1 MASCSLRLNRDLL
14 CEPVLPV
21 VRVAR
26 LVGEVTMRV
35 IVLCAVLLL
44 SVPVLGVVGPSAQEP
59 AASAVKLLWEFDA
72 GG

>member
-14 CEPVLPV
+14 CEPV